1 MRLNELSILAAGLLL
16 FTMTSCKHSDAVVDA
31 SGTFESTEIIVSPET
46 TGKILQLNLNEGDDV
61 HAGVQLGLID
71 TTQLNLKKIQLQ
83 ASILAAQNRRPD
95 IPSQMAG
102 LRQQLETANKEKIRF
117 ENLVK
122 ADAANQKQLDDI
134 HAQIK
139 LLQKQLNAQQTA
151 LRRTDKSISDE
162 SAALQS
168 QLDQIK
174 DQLQKSY
181 ITSPVDGTILVKYA
195 EAGELASPLK
205 PLFKVA
211 NLNQMYLK
219 AYLTTDQLSTV
230 KMGQT
235 VDVIAEFGPK
245 NIRTYTGKVSWISSK
260 SEFTPKTVRTRDE
273 RASQVFAVKVLVQND
288 GFLKIGMYGGLRFSK
303 QK

>member
-1 MRLNELSILAAGLLL
+1 MRLNELSILTAGLLL
-16 FTMTSCKHSDAVVDA
+16 FTMTSCKYNDAVVDA

-61 HAGVQLGLID
+61 YAGVQLGLID
-71 TTQLNLKKIQLQ
+71 TTQLNLKKMQLQ

-134 HAQIK
+134 YAQIK

-245 NIRTYTGKVSWISSK
+245 DIRTYTGKVSWISSK

-288 GFLKIGMYGGLRFSK
+288 GYLKIGMYGGLRFSK